1 MGLKLA
7 ESISEFGFY
16 RWTLAAPR
24 AGKPFARE

>member
-16 RWTLAAPR
+16 RWTLVVPR
-24 AGKPFARE
+24 VGKSFCT